1 MVKIH
6 EEGTVRCTLSYAVLA
21 KARILEDQQDGKGR
35 KLRSDAPT
43 SAAVAKILLTV
54 CFGGELDDVNGYAD
68 GF

>member
-1 MVKIH
+1 M
-6 EEGTVRCTLSYAVLA
+6 LA

-43 SAAVAKILLTV
+43 FAAVAKILLTV